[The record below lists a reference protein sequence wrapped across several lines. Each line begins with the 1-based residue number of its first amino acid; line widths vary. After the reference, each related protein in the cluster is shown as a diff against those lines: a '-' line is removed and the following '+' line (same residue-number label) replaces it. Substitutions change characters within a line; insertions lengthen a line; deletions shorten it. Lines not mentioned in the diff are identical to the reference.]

1 VQVPQY
7 WFNAYPVSTAREKST
22 PRVHEF
28 RAGAL
33 QIHFASNRDGKRNE
47 RMNVWL
53 DIAEQQSSKWV
64 LPPEQSGLRDNIAEF
79 WQNRTAKIGQANV

>member
-1 VQVPQY
+1 
-7 WFNAYPVSTAREKST
+7 VSTAREKST

-53 DIAEQQSSKWV
+53 DIAEQQSSEWV
-64 LPPEQSGLRDNIAEF
+64 LPPEQSGLRVDIAEF
-79 WQNRTAKIGQANV
+79 WQNRTAKIGQAEV